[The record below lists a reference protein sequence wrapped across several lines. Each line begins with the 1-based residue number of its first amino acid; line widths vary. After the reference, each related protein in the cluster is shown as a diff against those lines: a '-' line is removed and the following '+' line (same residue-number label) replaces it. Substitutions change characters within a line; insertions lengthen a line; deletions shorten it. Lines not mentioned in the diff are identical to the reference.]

1 MNFALIE
8 GPFDG
13 AQGEAPHWTVH
24 PEVIWVW
31 PGGRGP
37 NGLMLSTQ
45 PAGGRCPYERVA
57 DGMVV
62 KYRFAG
68 GSSGLPLVDE
78 RELVNA

>member
-1 MNFALIE
+1 MRFELLE
-8 GPFDG
+8 GPYDG
-13 AQGEAPHWTVH
+13 ATGTANWTIH

-57 DGMVV
+57 DGSIV
-62 KYRFAG
+62 KYQYAG

-78 RELVNA
+78 RELEYA

>member
-1 MNFALIE
+1 MNFTLIE
-8 GPFDG
+8 GPYDG
-13 AQGEAPHWTVH
+13 ATGTANWTVH

-37 NGLMLSTQ
+37 NGLMLSTL

-57 DGMVV
+57 EGSVV
-62 KYRFAG
+62 KYQYAG

-78 RELVNA
+78 RELEYA